1 MKRKSGAKPT
11 YATPAVHH
19 KKDLGQHFLYDM
31 ELLRS
36 LVHKAN
42 VTKGDDILEIGAG
55 AGTLTRALCETGAN
69 VVSVEV
75 DQELLANLQKM
86 GEEFPNLTIIKSDIR
101 KLDFSMLPFQSEFS
115 VVANI
120 PYNITSQIFDLF
132 WAKGLLIKQMSVM
145 VQKEV
150 ADKLIANP
158 GDKAYGLMSVRAHYY
173 CMPEIVEL
181 VPAAAFTPPPK
192 VDSAF
197 VTLPF
202 RKTPPLPVEDE
213 SFFWRIVYASYS
225 MRRKTMQNALKG
237 VLPFPAATLQGILED
252 MGLSATVRGETLC
265 VEQWITL
272 SNAIVTRTRS
282 CSASM
287 IR

>member
-1 MKRKSGAKPT
+1 MKRNSGAMPT
-11 YATPAVHH
+11 YAKPAVHH

-36 LVHKAN
+36 LVRKAN
-42 VTKGDDILEIGAG
+42 VAEGDDILEVGAG

-75 DQELLANLQKM
+75 DQALLANLQRM

-101 KLDFSMLPFQSEFS
+101 KLDFSTLPFQGVFS

-120 PYNITSQIFDLF
+120 PYNITSQILDLF
-132 WAKGLLIKQMSVM
+132 WGKGLQVKQMSVM
-145 VQKEV
+145 VQEEV
-150 ADKLIANP
+150 ADKLVANP
-158 GDKAYGLMSVRAHYY
+158 GDKAYGLTSVRAHYY
-173 CMPEIVEL
+173 CLTEIAEL

-202 RKTPPLPVEDE
+202 RKAPPLPVEDE
-213 SFFWRIVYASYS
+213 AFLWRIVNASYS

-237 VLPFPAATLQGILED
+237 VLPFPAATFQGILDEL
-252 MGLSATVRGETLC
+252 GLSATVRGETLS

-272 SNAIVTRTRS
+272 SNAIVAKTRS
-282 CSASM
+282 CFASP